1 MQKKQISILV
11 IFLALFTA
19 SCAGVNIN
27 ISVTPSLPKPA
38 TKQPIDALPQT
49 AAFKTPEDAITAYFA
64 GIEQNDP
71 SKILQACAITE
82 MSENFKF
89 DLWTERLGGVMQLAT
104 SLSPSNAPLYVELN
118 KIQLSDQLL
127 RQVRN
132 FAYALLSSEPVDFT
146 VITKVDPERVNKF
159 MADINPKR
167 LAGLAIKK
175 ITLPNKTLMQSPKY
189 IENATKSAKVYGAD
203 ELTERVVLFSFE
215 QSDYVVGFTLL
226 RYGENWKI
234 QQQSSPLGNTNALGT
249 PQKTTEAEFDSKT
262 SGD

>member
-27 ISVTPSLPKPA
+27 ISVTPPAPKPT
-38 TKQPIDALPQT
+38 TKQALDAPPQT
-49 AAFKTPEDAITAYFA
+49 ALFKTPEDAITAYFT

-71 SKILQACAITE
+71 SKILQACAIAE

-118 KIQLSDQLL
+118 KIQLSDQIL

-146 VITKVDPERVNKF
+146 GITKVDTERVNKF

-189 IENATKSAKVYGAD
+189 VENATKSAKVYGAD

-215 QSDYVVGFTLL
+215 QNDYVIGFTLL

-234 QQQSSPLGNTNALGT
+234 QQQSSPLGNTDALGT
-249 PQKTTEAEFDSKT
+249 PEKTTETEFDSKT